1 MMTGLFDLQLWAQ
14 LVTALILGGMVFF
27 AFLFAPLVFTKL
39 PAKTAGGFIR
49 EVFPVYYVAFAG
61 VALIA
66 ALLAIPRIDALVLA
80 VVGGLFLLARYWLMP
95 KINAARDQ
103 GENRSFD
110 RLHRLSVIIN
120 AAQMIAVFAVFV
132 RLGL

>member
-1 MMTGLFDLQLWAQ
+1 MTSLLDLQLWAQ

-49 EVFPVYYVAFAG
+49 EVFPVYYIAFAG

-66 ALLAIPRIDALVLA
+66 AVLAIPRLDALVLA
-80 VVGGLFLLARYWLMP
+80 IVGLLFLLARYWLMP
-95 KINAARDQ
+95 KINEARDL

>member
-1 MMTGLFDLQLWAQ
+1 MTGLFDLQLWAQ

-66 ALLAIPRIDALVLA
+66 SLLAIPRIDALVLA

-95 KINAARDQ
+95 RINAARDR

>member
-1 MMTGLFDLQLWAQ
+1 
-14 LVTALILGGMVFF
+14 F
-27 AFLFAPLVFTKL
+27 AFLFAQLVFAKL
-39 PAKTAGGFIR
+39 PAKTAGSFIH
-49 EVFPVYYVAFAG
+49 EVFPVYYIAFAG
-61 VALIA
+61 VALFA
-66 ALLAIPRIDALVLA
+66 AVLAFPRIDALILA
-80 VVGGLFLLARYWLMP
+80 IVGALFLLARYWLMP
-95 KINAARDQ
+95 RINEARDQ

>member
-1 MMTGLFDLQLWAQ
+1 MTSLFDLQLWAQ

-80 VVGGLFLLARYWLMP
+80 VVGGLFLLARFWLMP
-95 KINAARDQ
+95 RINAARDQ